1 MVGNIVNHGTSL
13 QAIGMAIRLRFP
25 EFLEER
31 GLTGYRL
38 SIATRG
44 RVSLS
49 TIYRWV
55 RARGRVRTI
64 DTALLDAICEAF
76 DASLGDVLEMETKRR
91 RGVRRGAGGGS

>member
-1 MVGNIVNHGTSL
+1 MT
-13 QAIGMAIRLRFP
+13 IRLRFP

-38 SIATRG
+38 SVATRG

-64 DTALLDAICEAF
+64 DAALLEAIIEAF
-76 DASLGDVLEMETKRR
+76 DASLDELLEVEGKRR
-91 RGVRRGAGGGS
+91 RGERRRVRRAT

>member
-1 MVGNIVNHGTSL
+1 MS
-13 QAIGMAIRLRFP
+13 MAIRLRFP

-44 RVSLS
+44 KVSLS

-55 RARGRVRTI
+55 RTRGRVRTI
-64 DTALLDAICEAF
+64 NTALLDAICEAF
-76 DASLGDVLEMETKRR
+76 DASLGDLLEMEKKRR
-91 RGVRRGAGGGS
+91 RGTRRGAGGWS

>member
-1 MVGNIVNHGTSL
+1 MT
-13 QAIGMAIRLRFP
+13 IRLRFP

-38 SIATRG
+38 SVATRG

-64 DTALLDAICEAF
+64 DAALLEAIIEAF
-76 DASLGDVLEMETKRR
+76 DATLAELLEVGGPRRGKRR
-91 RGVRRGAGGGS
+91 RAPRAT